1 MKKGERTMKSNF
13 NKLLIALM
21 CLMIPS
27 FAASEEK
34 MVTGA
39 AGIVQSSEF
48 YWVTFS
54 GDCSCDSVFVMQID
68 ANGNIIKAPKE
79 VLNVETYGAGAS
91 ALVKL
96 GGSKLVLLHWNG
108 FSYMTRAIINK
119 STLNASAVKNTNLY
133 SIENEFLHVTQKKSG
148 NFLIAEDYADGSLSA
163 VKISKKGLP
172 KSGSTDISPAAPL
185 NSDEASIA
193 SDGLFVVTN
202 RFSNTGGKEK
212 LYVQPLDDTGA
223 PVGNPKLIAKFKD
236 VESVDVTNPL
246 PDGNRFVVYTV
257 DAGTTPDDRIYLQ
270 TINET
275 GKKVGGKKLINTP
288 PDRSEDSQTV
298 AIDPLGRFVLFTMGG
313 DDYGCAGSD
322 ILVYQALASDGSA
335 NGSVKVLGSC
345 ELVTDDI
352 MNLDIVIE

>member
-1 MKKGERTMKSNF
+1 MKSNF
-13 NKLLIALM
+13 NKLLVAFM
-21 CLMIPS
+21 CLLITS
-27 FAASEEK
+27 FSAFAEEA
-34 MVTGA
+34 VTGA
-39 AGIVQSSEF
+39 AGIVQSNEF

-79 VLNVETYGAGAS
+79 VLDVETHGAGAS

-96 GGSKLVLLHWNG
+96 GSSKLVLLHWNG

-119 STLNASAVKNTNLY
+119 STLNASAIKSTGLY
-133 SIENEFLHVTQKKSG
+133 SYENEFLHVTQKKSG
-148 NFLIAEDYADGSLSA
+148 NFLIAEDYVDGSLSGF
-163 VKISKKGLP
+163 KISKKGIP
-172 KSGSTDISPAAPL
+172 KSVSTAVSPAAPL
-185 NSDEASIA
+185 LSDEASIA
-193 SDGLFVVTN
+193 SDGLFAVTN
-202 RFSNTGGKEK
+202 RYSDTGGKEK
-212 LYVQPLDDTGA
+212 LYVQTLDDAGSPSGA
-223 PVGNPKLIAKFKD
+223 PKLIAKFKD

-270 TINET
+270 TINPT

-288 PDRSEDSQTV
+288 PDRSEDGQTI

-322 ILVYQALASDGSA
+322 ILVYQALSTDGSA

-345 ELVTDDI
+345 DLVTDDI
-352 MNLDIVIE
+352 MNLDVVME